1 LLHVEDVITAVEC
14 VMHQNGH
21 HPGTREL
28 QSLEAQC
35 IELSTLESIIPG
47 AYLAA
52 RTAFE
57 GIRAAR
63 IHSDATARKKMRS
76 ALKLLRSLP
85 NENWGTCV

>member
-1 LLHVEDVITAVEC
+1 MLHVDDVINAVEC
-14 VMHQNGH
+14 VIHQNGQ
-21 HPGTREL
+21 HPAAVEL

-57 GIRAAR
+57 GIKAAR
-63 IHSDATARKKMRS
+63 IHSDATARKKMRF

-85 NENWGTCV
+85 NENWGTCA

>member
-1 LLHVEDVITAVEC
+1 
-14 VMHQNGH
+14 MHGQRPASG
-21 HPGTREL
+21 EL

-63 IHSDATARKKMRS
+63 VHSDATARKKMKS

-85 NENWGTCV
+85 NENWGSCA